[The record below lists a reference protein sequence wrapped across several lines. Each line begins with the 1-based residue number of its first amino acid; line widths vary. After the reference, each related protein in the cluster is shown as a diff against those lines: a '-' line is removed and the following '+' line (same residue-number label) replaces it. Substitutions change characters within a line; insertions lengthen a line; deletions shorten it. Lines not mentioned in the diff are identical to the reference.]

1 MRERSRR
8 RLMRTRLARTS
19 PRHEVLRAGILTAAA
34 DLFRERG
41 YRAATLD
48 ELARRVGIAKP
59 TLYGYFRS
67 KEDLLAAIF
76 HRTMSMFE
84 RDLLA
89 IRTSGERA
97 AAQLRRVIRFHVG
110 AVIAERSFLAVFF
123 GEETNL
129 PPRLGRAIRRRK
141 ARYDRTVLA
150 IVRDGVRKGEVRTS
164 NPRLLVFAL
173 LGMANWLYQWYDPA
187 GEWNAEAIADGF
199 IELVESGYLATPQS
213 THRLVAESLR
223 RIESD
228 LARLR
233 PLLSNGAHRVDGAPS
248 AGRRVMAP
256 RSRAPA
262 TSRVSR
268 ARTTS
273 RHSGRRLRRRNPR
286 GRQGGARR

>member
-1 MRERSRR
+1 MRAGVTRSG
-8 RLMRTRLARTS
+8 

-48 ELARRVGIAKP
+48 ELAKRVGIAKP

-89 IRTSGERA
+89 IRTSGEGP

-141 ARYDRTVLA
+141 ARYDRTVFA
-150 IVRDGVRKGEVRTS
+150 IVRDGVRKGEIRAS

-187 GEWNAEAIADGF
+187 GEWNADAIADGF
-199 IELVESGYLATPQS
+199 IELVESGYLATRDS
-213 THRLVAESLR
+213 TRREVAKSLK

-228 LARLR
+228 LATLR
-233 PLLSNGAHRVDGAPS
+233 PLLNGDRTPRDARPPMRPRAKS
-248 AGRRVMAP
+248 RR
-256 RSRAPA
+256 SE
-262 TSRVSR
+262 
-268 ARTTS
+268 
-273 RHSGRRLRRRNPR
+273 RRLRRRKSVVR

>member
-1 MRERSRR
+1 MRVGRARSG
-8 RLMRTRLARTS
+8 
-19 PRHEVLRAGILTAAA
+19 PRHEVLRAGILTVAA

-48 ELARRVGIAKP
+48 ELAKRVGIAKP

-89 IRTSGERA
+89 IRTSGEGP

-141 ARYDRTVLA
+141 ARYDRAVLA
-150 IVRDGVRKGEVRTS
+150 VVRDGVRKGELRAS

-187 GEWNAEAIADGF
+187 GEWNADAIADGF
-199 IELVESGYLATPQS
+199 IELVESGYLATRGS
-213 THRLVAESLR
+213 THREVAKSLR

-228 LARLR
+228 LATLR
-233 PLLSNGAHRVDGAPS
+233 PLLNGGGPRRDGT
-248 AGRRVMAP
+248 P
-256 RSRAPA
+256 RSRASA
-262 TSRVSR
+262 ARVASHGSRKR
-268 ARTTS
+268 ARS
-273 RHSGRRLRRRNPR
+273 RRSERRLRRRNPG

>member
-1 MRERSRR
+1 M
-8 RLMRTRLARTS
+8 
-19 PRHEVLRAGILTAAA
+19 LRAGILTAAA

-89 IRTSGERA
+89 IRTGGEDPV
-97 AAQLRRVIRFHVG
+97 AQLRRLIRFHVG

-123 GEETNL
+123 SEEANL
-129 PPRLGRAIRRRK
+129 PPRLSRAIRRRK
-141 ARYDRTVLA
+141 ARYDRIVRA
-150 IVRDGVRKGEVRTS
+150 MVRDGVRNGSIRVA

-173 LGMANWLYQWYDPA
+173 LGMANWVYQWYDPR
-187 GEWNAEAIADGF
+187 GEWNADTIANGF
-199 IELVESGYLATPQS
+199 IALIEPGYLATPRSRQRELAN
-213 THRLVAESLR
+213 TLE

-228 LARLR
+228 LTRLR
-233 PLLSNGAHRVDGAPS
+233 PFVARPARAKRHAPKR
-248 AGRRVMAP
+248 AVPA
-256 RSRAPA
+256 RSRP
-262 TSRVSR
+262 
-268 ARTTS
+268 
-273 RHSGRRLRRRNPR
+273 RRKS
-286 GRQGGARR
+286 

>member
-1 MRERSRR
+1 VRSWFAQHLREIGGAL
-8 RLMRTRLARTS
+8 LMRGGPTRS
-19 PRHEVLRAGILTAAA
+19 GPRHEVLRAGILTAAA

-59 TLYGYFRS
+59 TLYGYFGS

-89 IRTSGERA
+89 IRSGTEPP
-97 AAQLRRVIRFHVG
+97 AAQLRRVIRFHVS

-141 ARYDRTVLA
+141 ARYDGTVLT
-150 IVRDGVRKGEVRTS
+150 IVRNGLRKGELRTT
-164 NPRLLVFAL
+164 NPRLLVYAL

-187 GEWNAEAIADGF
+187 GEWTADAIADGF

-213 THRLVAESLR
+213 THRLVAKSLR
-223 RIESD
+223 QIEGD

-233 PLLSNGAHRVDGAPS
+233 PLVGNGSH
-248 AGRRVMAP
+248 
-256 RSRAPA
+256 
-262 TSRVSR
+262 
-268 ARTTS
+268 
-273 RHSGRRLRRRNPR
+273 RLRRNPGAR
-286 GRQGGARR
+286 GRPGGARR